1 MTDPIKK
8 ITDYYGGFNEKD
20 RLESC
25 FGQIE
30 FVRSQQIIARYLP
43 GAPSVILDVGGAAG
57 RYSCWLAGLGYE
69 VHLIDPVPK
78 HLEQAKQASVLQK
91 GAEIASCSLGDA
103 RQLPFRDSFADA
115 LLLMGPL
122 YHLGKVH
129 DRIKALKEAY
139 RVLKK
144 GGVLFAVIIS
154 RYASAIDGLH
164 SGYYKDPEFREI
176 MQHDLK
182 DGQHRNPTGNEL
194 YFTDAYFQ
202 HPQELRSEIEQA
214 GFQHEATIGIEGISY
229 MMRDLDVSWN
239 TTEYREFLLDIIQR
253 LECEPTL
260 IGASPH
266 IMAVAYK
273 N

>member
-1 MTDPIKK
+1 MTDSTKK
-8 ITDYYGGFNEKD
+8 ITAYYSDFNERD

-30 FVRSQQIIARYLP
+30 FVRSRQIITRYLP
-43 GAPSVILDVGGAAG
+43 PVPAVVLDVGGAAG

-69 VHLIDPVPK
+69 VHLVDPVPK
-78 HLEQAKQASVLQK
+78 HLEQAKQVSARQK
-91 GAEIASCSLGDA
+91 GAEIRSFRRGDA
-103 RQLPFRDSFADA
+103 RQLDFKDCSARVV
-115 LLLMGPL
+115 LLMGPL
-122 YHLGKVH
+122 YHLVQAA
-129 DRIKALKEAY
+129 DRLQALKEVY

-144 GGVLFAVIIS
+144 GGVLFAAIIS
-154 RYASAIDGLH
+154 RFASTIDGLQ
-164 SGYYKDPEFREI
+164 SGYYHDPDFRRI
-176 MQHDLK
+176 IQRDLE

-202 HPQELRSEIEQA
+202 HPDELRFEMEQA
-214 GFQHEATIGIEGISY
+214 GFTHEATIGIEGISF
-229 MMRDLDVSWN
+229 MMKDLDASWQIKKH
-239 TTEYREFLLDIIQR
+239 REFLLDIIKR
-253 LECEPTL
+253 LECEPAL